1 MISILNVRIT
11 PTTGLEL
18 LSNIKKGILV
28 TPNVD
33 HLVKL
38 QKNRAFYNAY
48 QEATHVV
55 CDSRILYFLSKLTRN
70 PIPETI
76 SGSGFFHKYCELY
89 KDDCGK
95 RIFILGGKAG
105 VAQKAMDNINRRLN
119 SHIVVGAHSPSF
131 QIYEK

>member
-48 QEATHVV
+48 QEATHVI
-55 CDSRILYFLSKLTRN
+55 CDSRISEQPY
-70 PIPETI
+70 
-76 SGSGFFHKYCELY
+76 
-89 KDDCGK
+89 
-95 RIFILGGKAG
+95 
-105 VAQKAMDNINRRLN
+105 RRWCPLA
-119 SHIVVGAHSPSF
+119 IVPH
-131 QIYEK
+131 

>member
-55 CDSRILYFLSKLTRN
+55 CDSRRYPRLSLAAGSSTNIANSTRMTAARGFLFSEEKLV
-70 PIPETI
+70 
-76 SGSGFFHKYCELY
+76 SL
-89 KDDCGK
+89 K
-95 RIFILGGKAG
+95 RQWTTSTAG
-105 VAQKAMDNINRRLN
+105 
-119 SHIVVGAHSPSF
+119 
-131 QIYEK
+131 

>member
-38 QKNRAFYNAY
+38 QKNRSAA
-48 QEATHVV
+48 E
-55 CDSRILYFLSKLTRN
+55 
-70 PIPETI
+70 P
-76 SGSGFFHKYCELY
+76 
-89 KDDCGK
+89 
-95 RIFILGGKAG
+95 
-105 VAQKAMDNINRRLN
+105 
-119 SHIVVGAHSPSF
+119 
-131 QIYEK
+131 